1 MIKIN
6 IILENKSNIYYN
18 NLILLSN
25 LIRKELMIFQIV
37 SYKHILSI
45 FNYSNNNEYI
55 IYKM

>member
-6 IILENKSNIYYN
+6 IILENKYNIYYN

-37 SYKHILSI
+37 SYKHMLSI
-45 FNYSNNNEYI
+45 FYYSNNNE
-55 IYKM
+55 